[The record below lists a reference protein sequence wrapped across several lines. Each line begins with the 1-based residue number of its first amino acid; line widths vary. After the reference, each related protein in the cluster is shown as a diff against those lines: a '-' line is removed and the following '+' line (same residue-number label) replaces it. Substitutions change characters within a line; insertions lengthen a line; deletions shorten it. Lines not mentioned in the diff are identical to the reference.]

1 MKTEQILNILRVV
14 SWIIFIGL
22 CIKAG
27 ALFFS
32 FMVSLFVNS
41 MGSEDLYPGLNFS
54 QLYEFG
60 KWHYI
65 AMMSLMIAIAGLKA
79 NLFFEVV
86 KILTKIN
93 MNHPF
98 SRYIAK
104 LVFKMSNIAI
114 QIGIASVIGSLYA
127 NWLKDKGVAVT
138 FDGGISEFLF
148 LAGIL
153 YVIAQIFKRG
163 IELQSENELTV

>member
-27 ALFFS
+27 ALIFS

-41 MGSEDLYPGLNFS
+41 RGSEDLYLGLNLS
-54 QLYEFG
+54 QLYEYG

-65 AMMSLMIAIAGLKA
+65 TMMSLMIAIAGLKA

-86 KILTKIN
+86 RILTKIN

-98 SRYIAK
+98 SKKIAK
-104 LVFKMSNIAI
+104 LIFKMSDIAI
-114 QIGIASVIGSLYA
+114 QIGIATIAVNIYA
-127 NWLKDKGVAVT
+127 KWLKDNRVT
-138 FDGGISEFLF
+138 VGIDGGISEFLF

-153 YVIAQIFKRG
+153 YVVAQIFKRG